1 MAPKRRYNTET
12 FNAKQIEEHI
22 RYLDQKLGRLNAQLE
37 QIADGVLDDRDVA
50 ADLRDRLQRELDA
63 RELV

>member
-1 MAPKRRYNTET
+1 MLCRLKILMMATIFFGRYKEKRIFWLRS
-12 FNAKQIEEHI
+12 I
-22 RYLDQKLGRLNAQLE
+22 DG
-37 QIADGVLDDRDVA
+37 GVLDDRDAA

>member
-1 MAPKRRYNTET
+1 MLCRLKILMMATIFFGLYKEKRIFWLRS
-12 FNAKQIEEHI
+12 I
-22 RYLDQKLGRLNAQLE
+22 DG
-37 QIADGVLDDRDVA
+37 GVLDDRDAA